1 MKYSKFRIRL
11 MFFFMLT
18 VLVPTLSL
26 WFTVRYLANSET
38 FGMDV
43 SGSKAEVAIQE
54 AINFGKIMQAIA
66 SDEGVQNYLEQAGK
80 TAHSDALSQQDSLNA
95 NISELQSLLRSY
107 TIKSDV
113 RKVIW
118 SIMAVFTLMLVIL
131 GIASSVLLSRG
142 ISNPIMRLVEGTT
155 EVAKGNFQH
164 CVSVKAK
171 DEIKLL
177 VDSFNS
183 MVSEIW
189 ESREKLKRTERI
201 AAWRD
206 VARKLAHEIKN
217 PLTPIQLSMYRL
229 RRNLNSSKYAE
240 IFDECYNMIA
250 QEVES
255 LRNMVEE
262 FSQFARMPKPKLES
276 CDVNALIDEV
286 LNAYQGIPENIIVQ
300 RELENI
306 PPISIDPKQFRQVL
320 HNLIQNAVDAMNCCS
335 APPMK
340 PDDDLRLTALRSE
353 QEKGGTLNLTTQLKD
368 DSVIITIQD
377 TGHGMSEEVKNN
389 MFNPYFTTKEN
400 GTGLGMSIVQKIIEE
415 HGGAMSVE
423 SKEGI
428 GTSVYLSVVKSN
440 E

>member
-1 MKYSKFRIRL
+1 
-11 MFFFMLT
+11 
-18 VLVPTLSL
+18 
-26 WFTVRYLANSET
+26 
-38 FGMDV
+38 MDI
-43 SGSKAEVAIQE
+43 SGLKAEVAVQQ
-54 AINFGKIMQAIA
+54 AIKFEKIMQAIA
-66 SDEGVQNYLEQAGK
+66 SDENVRNYLEQTGK
-80 TAHSDALSQQDSLNA
+80 TALSDALSQQDSLNA

-131 GIASSVLLSRG
+131 GIVSSFLLSRG

-155 EVAKGNFQH
+155 EIARGNLQH
-164 CVSVKAK
+164 RVSVKAK

-183 MVSEIW
+183 MVSEILG
-189 ESREKLKRTERI
+189 SREKLKRTERI

-229 RRNLNSSKYAE
+229 KRNLSSPKYAE
-240 IFDECYNMIA
+240 IFDECYNMIT
-250 QEVES
+250 QEVDN

-262 FSQFARMPKPKLES
+262 FSQFARMPKPELQP

-286 LNAYQGIPENIIVQ
+286 LNAYQGMPEDITVE

-320 HNLIQNAVDAMNCCS
+320 HNLIQNAVDAMNCRFAS
-335 APPMK
+335 P
-340 PDDDLRLTALRSE
+340 LRSE
-353 QEKGGTLNLTTQLKD
+353 QEEGGTLNLKSRFAPGGLSQLKD
-368 DSVIITIQD
+368 DRVKITIQD
-377 TGHGMSEEVKNN
+377 TGCGMSEEAQKN

-415 HGGAMSVE
+415 HDGTISVK

-428 GTSVYLSVVKSN
+428 GTSVYLSLPA
-440 E
+440 